1 MEVKSA
7 RGAAEAELALE
18 VLFFVGVSLI
28 VSVTMNKEM
37 QKELQIRR
45 RVQNIYNKRQDD
57 FPDLRSY
64 NDYLEDVEDIIF
76 NLIEGVDV
84 ASTEEKL
91 MKYQNENYEA
101 IIASRARRAEEEA
114 AFLRSGQYHAAG
126 DAAPTTLGIDPQVQQ
141 SNLPAVT
148 AAPGKYAPTMFL
160 PPRPAGQQPVPLG
173 PPSYNANG
181 EPEDEQT
188 KRMREEKGL
197 RAGGW
202 TIDITRRRCYEEAIM
217 SIWVS

>member
-114 AFLRSGQYHAAG
+114 AFFEEW
-126 DAAPTTLGIDPQVQQ
+126 
-141 SNLPAVT
+141 AV
-148 AAPGKYAPTMFL
+148 
-160 PPRPAGQQPVPLG
+160 
-173 PPSYNANG
+173 SC
-181 EPEDEQT
+181 
-188 KRMREEKGL
+188 
-197 RAGGW
+197 GW
-202 TIDITRRRCYEEAIM
+202 
-217 SIWVS
+217 